1 MTPPKR
7 SRRILRT
14 LCAELGAEDGA
25 DPRVYL
31 RRDGGRRAPKHKDRQ
46 LARQVAEAIDALL
59 AGSTA
64 DPVLNAL
71 AVLAVEPAPDSAT
84 LLVTVSPRDPANAT
98 ASALILDH
106 LARASGWLRAE
117 VAAAI
122 TRKRA
127 PTLLYQVAEIGTG
140 LR

>member
-7 SRRILRT
+7 PRRALRT
-14 LCAELGAEDGA
+14 LCAEVGAEDGA
-25 DPRVYL
+25 DPKIYF
-31 RRDGGRRAPKHKDRQ
+31 RRDGGRKPAQHKDRQ
-46 LARQVAEAIDALL
+46 LARQVAESLDALL

-71 AVLAVEPAPDSAT
+71 AVVAVEPAPDSAT
-84 LLVTVSPRDPANAT
+84 LLVTVAPRDPADAT
-98 ASALILDH
+98 APDLILDH

-117 VAAAI
+117 VAATI

-127 PTLLYQVAEIGTG
+127 PTLLYRVVT
-140 LR
+140 LRP